1 MRIAPYLFALA
12 LYCFAPSAHA
22 MEWRSVDKAMLAVL
36 QDDDINRH
44 KDEPAFLEG
53 ISVSEM
59 RFSENGFDWNLIRFS
74 SDANSEGPLWVVPHD
89 DENAAFEAM
98 IAALRKYGGIGIAVN
113 TGPTSTRRQA
123 GYGLCGV
130 RSAMVSACDPNR
142 NFDERTPVF
151 TRAILDAW
159 KPGRPIIALHTNSH
173 GFGGDGAGGRG
184 DITMLDARA
193 YARGEIRVRVDGY
206 FGNSSVAILDNP
218 DVYAILPYVATETI
232 SYGDTL
238 CRNAMNQAGI
248 NVWHERVGRSD
259 GSLSNYVALRH
270 PDIDYVNFEAKR
282 EDDLSIGAETQR
294 LMIDA
299 YMEKCAGL
307 WDQPIRAPVSGR

>member
-12 LYCFAPSAHA
+12 LYCFAPAAQA
-22 MEWRSVDKAMLAVL
+22 MEWRSIDKAMLAVL

-44 KDEPAFLEG
+44 SDDTGFLEG
-53 ISVSEM
+53 IGVSEI
-59 RFSENGFDWNLIRFS
+59 RFSENGFDWHLIRFS

-98 IAALRKYGGIGIAVN
+98 IAALHKYGGVGITVN

-130 RSAMVSACDPNR
+130 RTAMVSACDPNR

-151 TRAILDAW
+151 TKAILDAW

-193 YARGEIRVRVDGY
+193 YARGEIIARVDGY
-206 FGNSSVAILDNP
+206 FGNRSVAILDNP
-218 DVYAILPYVATETI
+218 DVYAILPYVASKTI
-232 SYGDTL
+232 SDGEIL
-238 CRNAMNQAGI
+238 CRNAMNQVGI
-248 NVWHERVGRSD
+248 NVWHERIGRSD
-259 GSLSNYVALRH
+259 GSLSNYVALQR
-270 PDIDYVNFEAKR
+270 PEIAYVNFEAKR

-307 WDQPIRAPVSGR
+307 WDQPIRAPVSDR